1 MPLYDL
7 FTNQVDR
14 PIETVIMAEDD
25 RHLYDEVDQ
34 FVITKEVARHLA
46 GFFEAYAS
54 DSTVKGAWISGF
66 FGSGKSHLLKI
77 LSHILENKK
86 VQGQDLGELFA
97 EKVKDDEKL
106 KADIQ
111 KCVRDIPSES
121 LLFNIDQQAQIT
133 SKQDRM
139 AVLQVFYKVFN
150 DHRGFLGSTSHVA
163 NFEGYLFDEGKYEA
177 FKTAFEQHRGLPWTS
192 ERGKYFTPQ
201 NEEALAKA
209 CAQIF
214 GKSAEDYEDF
224 LEDWEDNESQS
235 VEDFAKRVKA
245 YIDSKPAGFRLNFF
259 IDEVGQ
265 FIADN
270 TGLMLNLQSVTEALN
285 TTCESRCWVMVTSQ
299 EDLRTAMGDGSLQQ
313 SNDFSKIQGR
323 FKQRL
328 PLSAANVDEVIEKRL
343 LDKTDSAEVYLK
355 EVFNAESENM
365 KTLFR
370 IGAEGGVKFAFFKNE
385 TDFASKYPFLPYQ
398 FSLFQQCISSLSK
411 QNAFEGMHTSV
422 GARSMLGVF
431 QEVLKGAENMPDRG
445 LASFDSMFEGL
456 RGIIRSESKTLIT
469 LAEQNLQGQH
479 PMAVRVLKA
488 LFLVKYFDGFKTT
501 SKNVAVLLLDSIEA
515 DAASHHAEVKAALEE
530 LERQVY
536 IQRKG
541 EEYEFLTDK
550 EKDVENAILEIPVD
564 PGDESRKLAEL
575 IFDGLLP
582 GGKMTYRT
590 NGQVFEFGG
599 KVDGLQHR
607 REKSL
612 MLEFFSA
619 IGGQTE
625 DQLKA
630 RTIADASH
638 LIFMLPE
645 DKLLLRDLRLHIQT
659 EKYIRLNNTA
669 NQEDLVKR
677 ILLEKG
683 SQNEAR
689 MQQIKERLNEAVSGA
704 PHFLN
709 GAKYEPTG
717 GADPKVN
724 VDNAFQNL
732 IKVVYSKLTLL
743 GAKLAKPED
752 WKSILRSGQAA
763 LVTEDSIGPAEEA
776 VLNWLALSSQS
787 HERATL
793 KKAVDHFRKPS
804 FGWPEDGI
812 LLTFAKLQKL
822 GKIECERDANTLE
835 DSGVLAAFEN
845 PPVWGN
851 VKVKKQ
857 EAVDTVKLS
866 KLRNLHQEL
875 FQQTNPHP
883 EAKEAIGDFKTQCGL
898 WSDVMRKLMEQKHRY
913 PFLEK
918 LAEVESLVRD
928 MCAVPYR
935 DVLER
940 LDQIEEWTTFNEDWF
955 TPIKQFM
962 REDSEQR
969 KIYDQAHKLIHSD
982 AGNMNFIEVAQ
993 EKEEIKAVLDS
1004 EAPFRGRH
1012 LIGAKDMV
1020 ESVRRKL
1027 IDAIRNERDGCKTAF
1042 EQVKHD
1048 VTGMSEFA
1056 QLSDADQQ
1064 AIRSEVDA
1072 KLSDIEGERLIGNLR
1087 TWLNGAGATQTDLKN
1102 RVLQKTTPSNEE
1114 GQEPVVTFVS
1124 MGTLVSRVKAGHRQL
1139 KTPEEVEA
1147 YIEALR
1153 TALLAEVENNRH
1165 IENA

>member
-7 FTNQVDR
+7 FTNPVDR

-25 RHLYDEVDQ
+25 RHLFDEVDQ
-34 FVITKEVARHLA
+34 FVITKEVAGHLA
-46 GFFEAYAS
+46 GFFDSYAT
-54 DSTVKGAWISGF
+54 DKTVKGAWISGF

-77 LSHILENKK
+77 LSHVLENKD
-86 VQGQDLGELFA
+86 VQGQRLGELFA
-97 EKVKDDEKL
+97 SKVKDDEKL

-121 LLFNIDQQAQIT
+121 ILFNIDQQAQIT
-133 SKQDRM
+133 SKEDRM

-150 DHRGFLGSTSHVA
+150 DHQGFLGSSSHVA
-163 NFEGYLFDEGKYEA
+163 NFEGHLVEEGKYED
-177 FKTAFEQHRGLPWTS
+177 FQVAFEEHRGSSWLS
-192 ERGKYFTPQ
+192 ERAKYFTPQ

-209 CAQIF
+209 CAQVF
-214 GKSAEDYEDF
+214 GKTAADYEDF
-224 LEDWEDNESQS
+224 LEKWEDNESQS

-245 YIDSKPAGFRLNFF
+245 YIDTKPAGFRLNFF

-265 FIADN
+265 FIAEN
-270 TGLMLNLQSVTEALN
+270 TALMLNLQSVTEALN

-299 EDLRTAMGDGSLQQ
+299 EDLKTAMGDESMQQ

-343 LDKTDSAEVYLK
+343 LEKTSNAESHLK
-355 EVFNAESENM
+355 DVFDAESENM

-370 IGAEGGVKFAFFKNE
+370 IGEEGGVRFSFFKNNS
-385 TDFASKYPFLPYQ
+385 DFASKYPFLPYQ

-431 QEVLKGAENMPDRG
+431 QEVLKGAEDMPDRG
-445 LASFDSMFEGL
+445 LAPFDAMFEGL

-469 LAEQNLQGQH
+469 LAEQNLQDQH

-515 DAASHHAEVKAALEE
+515 DAAAHHAEVKAALEE

-550 EKDVENAILEIPVD
+550 EKDVENAILEIPVE
-564 PGDESRKLAEL
+564 PGEESRKLAEM
-575 IFDGLLP
+575 IFEKMIP
-582 GGKMTYRT
+582 GGKMTYRG
-590 NGQVFEFGG
+590 NGQVFEIGG
-599 KVDGLQHR
+599 KVDGLLHR
-607 REKSL
+607 RDRDL
-612 MLEFFSA
+612 TLEFFSA
-619 IGGQTE
+619 MGGQSE

-630 RTIADASH
+630 RTVADASH

-669 NQEDLVKR
+669 NQDDLVKR
-677 ILLEKG
+677 ILMEKG
-683 SQNEAR
+683 AQNEAR
-689 MQQIKERLNEAVSGA
+689 MKQIEERLNEAVAAA

-709 GAKYEPTG
+709 GSKCDPKG
-717 GADPKVN
+717 GADPKAN
-724 VDNAFQNL
+724 IENAFQDL
-732 IKVVYSKLTLL
+732 ISVVYTKLSLL
-743 GAKLAKPED
+743 GSKLAKPEN
-752 WKSILRSGQAA
+752 WKAVLSSTQSE
-763 LVTEDSIGPAEEA
+763 LVTEDSMGPAEEA
-776 VLNWLALSSQS
+776 VLNWLALSSQG
-787 HERATL
+787 HERVTL
-793 KKAVDHFRKPS
+793 KRAVDHFKKPS

-812 LLTFAKLQKL
+812 LLTLAKLQKL
-822 GKIECERDANTLE
+822 GKVECERDANLLE
-835 DSGVLAAFEN
+835 DAGVKSVFEN

-851 VKVKKQ
+851 VKLKKQ
-857 EAVDTVKLS
+857 EAVDASKLS
-866 KLRNLHQEL
+866 KLKNLHQEL

-883 EAKEAIGDFKTQCGL
+883 EAKEAISDFKAQCGV
-898 WSDVMRKLMEQKHRY
+898 WSDEMRALMEHKHRY
-913 PFLEK
+913 LFLEK
-918 LAEVESLVRD
+918 LVEIESQVRA
-928 MCAVPYR
+928 MCGVPYR
-935 DVLER
+935 DVLEK
-940 LDQIEEWTTFNEDWF
+940 LDQIEEWTETKEDWF
-955 TPIKQFM
+955 DPIKQFM

-969 KIYDQAHKLIHSD
+969 KIYDQAHELIHSD
-982 AGNMNFIEVAQ
+982 AGNMNFIEVD
-993 EKEEIKAVLDS
+993 KERSAIQAVLESD
-1004 EAPFRGRH
+1004 APFRGRH
-1012 LIGAKDMV
+1012 LIEAKDKV
-1020 ESVRRKL
+1020 TAVKRKL
-1027 IDAIRNERDGCKTAF
+1027 QDAIRSEREACKAAFDQVTA
-1042 EQVKHD
+1042 D
-1048 VTGMSEFA
+1048 VRGMAEFT
-1056 QLSDADQQ
+1056 QLSDADQN
-1064 AIRSEVDA
+1064 AVIAPIES
-1072 KLSDIEGERLIGNLR
+1072 KLKSIAEERLIGNLK
-1087 TWLNGAGATQTDLKN
+1087 TWLNEAGAVQTNLKN
-1102 RVLQKTTPSNEE
+1102 QVLKKATPANEE
-1114 GQEPVVTFVS
+1114 GQEPAVMFVS
-1124 MGTLVSRVKAGHRQL
+1124 MGTVASRVKAGHRQL

-1153 TALLAEVENNRH
+1153 TALLAEVENNRQ